1 MLPRRSD
8 EYAPVLSRNDS
19 AESAAMTHRTTYQGL
34 LGESRTRRSSVRLD
48 SARIVVLLAALLVA
62 GCSSTPKLHGNWLGY
77 TSERGSDSHRIS
89 LKSDNTFAYLKNAG
103 RNMRQ
108 SELAGTWK
116 YDEERDLTLFRT
128 DKSSFIGQLVT
139 YAEDRRFMVMSIDG
153 RYVRLFLVNK

>member
-1 MLPRRSD
+1 
-8 EYAPVLSRNDS
+8 
-19 AESAAMTHRTTYQGL
+19 
-34 LGESRTRRSSVRLD
+34 
-48 SARIVVLLAALLVA
+48 
-62 GCSSTPKLHGNWLGY
+62 
-77 TSERGSDSHRIS
+77 
-89 LKSDNTFAYLKNAG
+89 
-103 RNMRQ
+103 MRQ